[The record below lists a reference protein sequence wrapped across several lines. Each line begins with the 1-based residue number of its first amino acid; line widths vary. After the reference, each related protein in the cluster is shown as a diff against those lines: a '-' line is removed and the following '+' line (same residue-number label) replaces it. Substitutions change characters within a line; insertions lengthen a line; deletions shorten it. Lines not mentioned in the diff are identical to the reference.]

1 MLLSDSSTSELI
13 HLPNTLAARVILR
26 NSRIRQGLSLDTPSV
41 FSRPFDQGLFPRDKR

>member
-13 HLPNTLAARVILR
+13 HLPSTLAARVMLR